1 MEEYDRIILGY
12 PIWHSQAP
20 KIIITFL
27 EKYDFS
33 KKTII
38 PFCTSHSS
46 GIGSSASHL
55 HEYTAPTTTWLEG
68 KRFGG
73 ETSKKEIEEFLN
85 NIID

>member
-1 MEEYDRIILGY
+1 MIF
-12 PIWHSQAP
+12 P
-20 KIIITFL
+20 K
-27 EKYDFS
+27 KP
-33 KKTII
+33 II